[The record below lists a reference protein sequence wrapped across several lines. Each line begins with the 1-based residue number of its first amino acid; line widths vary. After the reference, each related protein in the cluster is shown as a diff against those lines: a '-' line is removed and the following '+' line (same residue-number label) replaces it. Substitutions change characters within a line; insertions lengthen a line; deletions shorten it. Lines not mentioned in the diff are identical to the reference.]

1 LEPKFPG
8 AQISRGSNLSG
19 TKFPRDQK
27 GAGPT
32 FLGHKFLGDQIS
44 WGPKKSGAQMNSGT
58 ISVIAY
64 SIHSRYSN
72 KNNLECSKPRVE
84 ILDGIP
90 YFTTQNMDDERK
102 KRIIVS
108 LWWQFDSADGTANE
122 EKLLYD
128 SKDLLAWVGGALG
141 VFVGCSIFDILSQI
155 IILIF
160 FFVDRVINKTRVPVH
175 PKGNYLGKRLR
186 QTEK

>member
-1 LEPKFPG
+1 M
-8 AQISRGSNLSG
+8 
-19 TKFPRDQK
+19 T
-27 GAGPT
+27 
-32 FLGHKFLGDQIS
+32 
-44 WGPKKSGAQMNSGT
+44 
-58 ISVIAY
+58 
-64 SIHSRYSN
+64 
-72 KNNLECSKPRVE
+72 

-141 VFVGCSIFDILSQI
+141 IFVGCSIFDILAQI
-155 IILIF
+155 VSLIF
-160 FFVDRVINKTRVPVH
+160 YFVARVINKTRVPVL
-175 PKGNYLGKRLR
+175 PV
-186 QTEK
+186 

>member
-1 LEPKFPG
+1 M
-8 AQISRGSNLSG
+8 
-19 TKFPRDQK
+19 T
-27 GAGPT
+27 
-32 FLGHKFLGDQIS
+32 
-44 WGPKKSGAQMNSGT
+44 
-58 ISVIAY
+58 
-64 SIHSRYSN
+64 
-72 KNNLECSKPRVE
+72 

-141 VFVGCSIFDILSQI
+141 IFVGCSIFDILSQI
-155 IILIF
+155 ISMIF
-160 FFVDRVINKTRVPVH
+160 YFVARVINKTRVP
-175 PKGNYLGKRLR
+175 
-186 QTEK
+186 TSTS

>member
-1 LEPKFPG
+1 M
-8 AQISRGSNLSG
+8 
-19 TKFPRDQK
+19 T
-27 GAGPT
+27 
-32 FLGHKFLGDQIS
+32 
-44 WGPKKSGAQMNSGT
+44 
-58 ISVIAY
+58 
-64 SIHSRYSN
+64 
-72 KNNLECSKPRVE
+72 

-141 VFVGCSIFDILSQI
+141 IFVGCSIFDILAQI
-155 IILIF
+155 ISLIF
-160 FFVDRVINKTRVPVH
+160 YFVARVISKTRVPVL
-175 PKGNYLGKRLR
+175 PV
-186 QTEK
+186 